1 MGKRFLLSIVVI
13 IITFSAYA
21 QIELNSEEKQF
32 LQENPIIKFAIT
44 NYPPFEYADETNQF
58 HGLTIDLINWIS
70 TQYNFRVHFSKVT
83 IDGAQKKVHKHELDL
98 ISTFFYSKKRDRIFD
113 FTLPIYQIPANIFIP
128 ADRTD
133 IQNISHLENKRIA
146 LQRGDYAVDY
156 LIQQNFDFQAVFAK
170 DYSEAVDLLAQKRAD
185 ALVGDEPVIFY
196 HLYQKKLSDK
206 IKKVGKPLYVA
217 DDCLGSWEGNTTLI
231 SIMNKGIRSAQRS
244 GYFDKLQQ
252 KWLGTIISTT
262 GNFFSIYW
270 RLITILISIIILALI
285 IFAILNRRLSK
296 QVHARTLEIS
306 KANTFLKSEIA
317 ERKQAQ
323 EALSHSLKLLNALVE
338 QSPLGISVRDKT
350 GTLLLANQAWKKIWG
365 IPDKEFKHQF
375 QKRQKLQFDA
385 SDNYLGKYK
394 DKIKKIYETG
404 GELLIPEIDIRN
416 NKRATAAWISQ
427 RFYSINDE
435 SENVDSIVIITEDI
449 TKAKRN
455 ELRIKE
461 SEVRYRM
468 LYQEIRDAIILENAE
483 EEILDANA
491 AACELFDYPYEELI
505 TKHSYEFQPE
515 DIQAKGIR
523 KIYSASFT
531 DLSETFETEILTRK
545 GKRIAVEVTT
555 GSFQTASGEKRI
567 LSVLHNIEDR
577 KRREQQLRATNKEL
591 HKLKENLQKQVN
603 AAVQELRNKD
613 HLLIKQSRQAAMGE
627 MIGNIAHQWR
637 QPLSAVAAI
646 VQDIEDAY
654 EYDELTEEY
663 LHSSVEKTMKQL
675 SYMSRTIDDFRNF
688 FKPNKEKKDFSV
700 QKVLEDTINFVE
712 KSFSFHNIK
721 INLVVKQDSTIN
733 GFPNEYS
740 QTVLNILNNSK
751 DAIVENKI
759 NPGKINIVANI
770 NEKGQSVVSIEDNG
784 GGIPA
789 NIIDKIFDPY
799 FSTKEQGK
807 GTGIGLYMSKTI
819 IEDNMNGKIAVQNIG
834 DGVKFTIVV

>member
-1 MGKRFLLSIVVI
+1 
-13 IITFSAYA
+13 
-21 QIELNSEEKQF
+21 
-32 LQENPIIKFAIT
+32 
-44 NYPPFEYADETNQF
+44 
-58 HGLTIDLINWIS
+58 
-70 TQYNFRVHFSKVT
+70 
-83 IDGAQKKVHKHELDL
+83 
-98 ISTFFYSKKRDRIFD
+98 
-113 FTLPIYQIPANIFIP
+113 
-128 ADRTD
+128 
-133 IQNISHLENKRIA
+133 
-146 LQRGDYAVDY
+146 
-156 LIQQNFDFQAVFAK
+156 
-170 DYSEAVDLLAQKRAD
+170 
-185 ALVGDEPVIFY
+185 
-196 HLYQKKLSDK
+196 
-206 IKKVGKPLYVA
+206 
-217 DDCLGSWEGNTTLI
+217 
-231 SIMNKGIRSAQRS
+231 
-244 GYFDKLQQ
+244 
-252 KWLGTIISTT
+252 
-262 GNFFSIYW
+262 
-270 RLITILISIIILALI
+270 
-285 IFAILNRRLSK
+285 
-296 QVHARTLEIS
+296 
-306 KANTFLKSEIA
+306 
-317 ERKQAQ
+317 
-323 EALSHSLKLLNALVE
+323 
-338 QSPLGISVRDKT
+338 
-350 GTLLLANQAWKKIWG
+350 
-365 IPDKEFKHQF
+365 
-375 QKRQKLQFDA
+375 
-385 SDNYLGKYK
+385 
-394 DKIKKIYETG
+394 
-404 GELLIPEIDIRN
+404 
-416 NKRATAAWISQ
+416 
-427 RFYSINDE
+427 
-435 SENVDSIVIITEDI
+435 
-449 TKAKRN
+449 
-455 ELRIKE
+455 
-461 SEVRYRM
+461 M